1 MKYLVTGGA
10 GFIGNAVTL
19 RLLADGHEVVVL
31 DNCNDYYEVALKE
44 ARLSRFPAA
53 VSIVRADVSDR
64 AALESLFAEHDF
76 DGVCHLAAQAGV
88 RYSLES
94 PETYI
99 ESNYVGTFALLEVMR
114 AHQVK
119 KFVFA
124 SSSSVYGEE
133 ATVPFTES
141 MPADRAVS
149 VYAATKRAGE
159 ILAYTYHHLYQFDVS
174 CLRFFTVYGPWG
186 RPDMAPFIFTDKI
199 IRGESIRVFNQGEM
213 RRDFTYIDDI
223 VAGVVAALERVSGY
237 EIYNLGNGSPVKLL
251 DFINAIEAAVGT
263 PAQLEM
269 APMQA
274 GDVTQTYADITKAK
288 AALDYQPTTR
298 LADGVQAYVDWYREY
313 YQVN

>member
-1 MKYLVTGGA
+1 
-10 GFIGNAVTL
+10 
-19 RLLADGHEVVVL
+19 
-31 DNCNDYYEVALKE
+31 
-44 ARLSRFPAA
+44 
-53 VSIVRADVSDR
+53 
-64 AALESLFAEHDF
+64 
-76 DGVCHLAAQAGV
+76 
-88 RYSLES
+88 
-94 PETYI
+94 
-99 ESNYVGTFALLEVMR
+99 
-114 AHQVK
+114 
-119 KFVFA
+119 
-124 SSSSVYGEE
+124 
-133 ATVPFTES
+133 

>member
-10 GFIGNAVTL
+10 GFIGSA
-19 RLLADGHEVVVL
+19 LARSLVEDGHQVVAI
-31 DNCNDYYEVALKE
+31 DNLNDYYDISLKKDRVQNLPAEV
-44 ARLSRFPAA
+44 SF
-53 VSIVRADVSDR
+53 IQMDVNDPK
-64 AALESLFAEHDF
+64 LLDLCQQEKF
-76 DGVCHLAAQAGV
+76 DGICHLATQAGV
-88 RYSLES
+88 RYSLEA
-94 PETYI
+94 PGEYI
-99 ESNYVGTFALLEVMR
+99 ANNYVATFTILEI
-114 AHQVK
+114 AK
-119 KFVFA
+119 KADIKKVIFA
-124 SSSSVYGEE
+124 STSSVYGESDN
-133 ATVPFTES
+133 VPFSEDFA
-141 MPADRAVS
+141 ADTPVS
-149 VYAATKRAGE
+149 VYAATKRGSE
-159 ILAYTYHHLYQFDVS
+159 ILAHSYHTLYGIDFIA
-174 CLRFFTVYGPWG
+174 LRFFTVYGPWG

>member
-10 GFIGNAVTL
+10 GFIGSA
-19 RLLADGHEVVVL
+19 LARSLVEDGHQVVAI
-31 DNCNDYYEVALKE
+31 DNLNDYYDISLKKDRVQNLPAEV
-44 ARLSRFPAA
+44 SF
-53 VSIVRADVSDR
+53 IQMDVNDPK
-64 AALESLFAEHDF
+64 LLDLCQQEKF
-76 DGVCHLAAQAGV
+76 DGICHLAAQAGV
-88 RYSLES
+88 RYSLEA
-94 PETYI
+94 PGEYI
-99 ESNYVGTFALLEVMR
+99 ANNYVATFTILEI
-114 AHQVK
+114 AK
-119 KFVFA
+119 KADIKKVIFA
-124 SSSSVYGEE
+124 STSSVYGESDN
-133 ATVPFTES
+133 VPFSEDFA
-141 MPADRAVS
+141 ADTPVS
-149 VYAATKRAGE
+149 VYAATKRGSE
-159 ILAYTYHHLYQFDVS
+159 ILAHSYHTLYGIDFIA
-174 CLRFFTVYGPWG
+174 LRFFTVYGPWG